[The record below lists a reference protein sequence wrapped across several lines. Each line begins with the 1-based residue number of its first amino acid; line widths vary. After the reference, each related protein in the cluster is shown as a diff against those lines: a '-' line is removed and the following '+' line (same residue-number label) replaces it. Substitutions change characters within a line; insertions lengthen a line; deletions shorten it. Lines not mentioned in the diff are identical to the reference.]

1 MDINLG
7 YLIISIMIIIPML
20 ALMFI
25 SKEDVEDYQTRY
37 GKKWVK

>member
-7 YLIISIMIIIPML
+7 YLIMGIMIIIPIL

-25 SKEDVEDYQTRY
+25 SKEDVEDYKKRY
-37 GKKWVK
+37 SKK